1 LYAPAGTPET
11 AVNAMNQHLR
21 AILSM
26 ADVRERLNVRG
37 MEPVPGSPQGLART
51 QRDDF
56 AKWERLIQ
64 EQKILPQ

>member
-1 LYAPAGTPET
+1 
-11 AVNAMNQHLR
+11 MNQHLR

-26 ADVRERLNVRG
+26 ADVRERLNVLG